1 MNVIN
6 MIREY
11 EKPQVE
17 NLARS
22 IMNEYRAA
30 LGMDASEQPDVVVN
44 CLYAVDKLQQ
54 SQATK
59 DALSFAETCYDILIK
74 EDYSFIDAITMDVVT
89 GMQALYNKAK
99 ADRPAIRAG
108 AQAAARIVAQDY
120 ATPVIND
127 YFRAM
132 GEEPYQ
138 LENNG
143 RVSRRVSHV
152 FHPDGWSD
160 YDITPEEHGFVEQA
174 FKDSFRASEVIEGY
188 HKGSLKDVL
197 LAYAEIR
204 KIRTA
209 SSDYVAGNRAKGSSA
224 ARKRKENKTKAK
236 EEPKKE
242 KKNNANAALEREME
256 QDIEKLVRSKMEL
269 PREGHYFALDIM
281 FGHDMKY
288 APIHE
293 RVQGTIRKVVDNV
306 YDSIYPGFEGYKKE
320 AEKKA
325 AESAVQGGEALKYAG
340 LFEETGDV
348 QYLNEALNNVK
359 VTAEDY
365 AEAFERTG
373 DIRFLEEA
381 LKALKG

>member
-1 MNVIN
+1 

-11 EKPQVE
+11 EKPQVKR
-17 NLARS
+17 LARS
-22 IMNEYRAA
+22 IMSEYKAA
-30 LGMDASEQPDVVVN
+30 LGMDASEQPDVVVD

-59 DALSFAETCYDILIK
+59 DALSFAEICYDILIK
-74 EDYSFIDAITMDVVT
+74 EDYSFVNAITLDIVT

-99 ADRPAIRAG
+99 ADRPAIKAG
-108 AQAAARIVAQDY
+108 AQEAARIVAQDY
-120 ATPVIND
+120 AAPVIND

-143 RVSRRVSHV
+143 RVSRRVGHI

-160 YDITPEEHGFVEQA
+160 YDITPDEYGFVEQA
-174 FKDSFRASEVIEGY
+174 FKDSFRASGIIEEY
-188 HKGSLKDVL
+188 HKGSIKEVL

-236 EEPKKE
+236 EKPKK
-242 KKNNANAALEREME
+242 KSDGNANAALEREME
-256 QDIEKLVRSKMEL
+256 QAIERLVRTKMEFA
-269 PREGHYFALDIM
+269 REEHYFAMDIM
-281 FGHDMKY
+281 FGHDPTY
-288 APIHE
+288 APIRE
-293 RVQGTIRKVVDNV
+293 RVQGAIRKVVGSV

-325 AESAVQGGEALKYAG
+325 AESVVQGSEALKYAG
-340 LFEETGDV
+340 LFEETGSL
-348 QYLNEALNNVK
+348 QYLNEAMNK
-359 VTAEDY
+359 VTITAEDY

-373 DIRFLEEA
+373 DIRFLEEV